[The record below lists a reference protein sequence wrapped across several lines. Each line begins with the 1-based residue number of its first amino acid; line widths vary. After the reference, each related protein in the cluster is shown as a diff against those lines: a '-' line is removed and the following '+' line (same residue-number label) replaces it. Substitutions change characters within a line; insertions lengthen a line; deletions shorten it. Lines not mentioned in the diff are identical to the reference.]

1 MSLATS
7 ESLDHSDLEQLANLP
22 FGKLVSLLRALFDLS
37 QKELSEV
44 LGVNERTVGR
54 WEQDSTQT
62 PHGQNRRAI
71 DALKTIAEALG
82 DLFEP
87 EIIKIWVNKPNPA
100 LNGERPRDY
109 ARKPGGLYR
118 ISALL
123 GTNGR

>member
-7 ESLDHSDLEQLANLP
+7 ETLDYSDLEQLANLP

-54 WEQDSTQT
+54 WEQDATQT
-62 PHGQNRRAI
+62 PNGQNRRAI

-100 LNGERPRDY
+100 LNGATSEGLCKK
-109 ARKPGGLYR
+109 ARR
-118 ISALL
+118 ALSYICAV
-123 GTNGR
+123 GN